1 MLSEARVSSRSEPRR
16 PERTASS
23 ARKRDIREMPA
34 SAHAASQPRPTS
46 SSAPIRKLVLSPLT
60 AGRPSVDGRRGR
72 QAGQAAAGPP
82 VVQDPLLEG
91 EHLALLV
98 GLLVVVAEHVQH
110 PVDGEQLQ
118 LLVHRVLGGGGQA
131 LLLRHLGAEHD
142 VAEQALR
149 QVLALLARTQLVH
162 GEGHHVGR
170 SWQVHPLDV
179 QLRHRLAVVE
189 DHGELGL
196 RMDPHL
202 VEGVAGDVEDG
213 LLVDVPP
220 GLVGDVDRHGGLS
233 TQLSVRWDCRGA
245 RAPRRWTG
253 LRSPDSSASC
263 RASQRSY
270 ASTMRPTS
278 LCRTTSVLVS
288 TEKWMSGTSA
298 RISWTTLRPER
309 VPPGRSIWLV
319 SPVTTTRELKPRR
332 VRNIFICSGEVFCA
346 SSRMMKASFRVRP
359 RMYASGATSIV
370 PAAISRGIDSGS
382 IMSCR
387 AS

>member
-131 LLLRHLGAEHD
+131 LL
-142 VAEQALR
+142 
-149 QVLALLARTQLVH
+149 
-162 GEGHHVGR
+162 
-170 SWQVHPLDV
+170 
-179 QLRHRLAVVE
+179 LRHRLAVVE